1 MDYSCIVFDTA
12 PTGHTLRLLQ
22 FPSTIERGLGK
33 MASFKTKFGGII
45 NQVGSRVLTTR
56 YLPPFIIVVDFERPS
71 IFTVRKGSGLLLNFF
86 QAAIEA
92 ISWLRIGPSHGTWE
106 GLLE

>member
-1 MDYSCIVFDTA
+1 MLNTFLAVVQENQLCFLAIITRLVQNMDYSCIVFDTA

-45 NQVGSRVLTTR
+45 NQVGSRVFTLFLSLLILKGLR
-56 YLPPFIIVVDFERPS
+56 FSSSERDPGQS
-71 IFTVRKGSGLLLNFF
+71 
-86 QAAIEA
+86 
-92 ISWLRIGPSHGTWE
+92 
-106 GLLE
+106 